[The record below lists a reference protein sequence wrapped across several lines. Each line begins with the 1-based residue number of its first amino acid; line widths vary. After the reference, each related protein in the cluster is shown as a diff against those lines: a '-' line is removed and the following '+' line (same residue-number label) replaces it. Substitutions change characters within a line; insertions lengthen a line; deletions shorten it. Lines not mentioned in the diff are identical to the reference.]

1 MNENNKKWVD
11 CWEKAGK
18 ELEKIKRKELRNF
31 DYKKN
36 AKLLDD
42 FLEIG
47 VIYKSERPITGLV
60 EQQRLFN
67 QLRK

>member
-1 MNENNKKWVD
+1 MNENNKKWID
-11 CWEKAGK
+11 CWGKASQK
-18 ELEKIKRKELRNF
+18 LKKIKRKELREL

-47 VIYKSERPITGLV
+47 VIYKSEKPITGLV
-60 EQQRLFN
+60 EQQRLFK